1 MLLNAERKQWAC
13 KEVIFLNQVEL
24 YHHGVKGQKW
34 GVRRY
39 QKEDGTRTALGKKR
53 RNEVDI
59 SSAHDD
65 YKKAHTTKHYSQMS
79 DKELREVNNRLNM
92 ERQYAQLNKK
102 EVTAGQKF
110 LSTVVVGSATIIASR
125 YAQKYM
131 DQGVQFVI
139 GKLAKK

>member
-1 MLLNAERKQWAC
+1 M
-13 KEVIFLNQVEL
+13 IFLNQVEL

-53 RNEVDI
+53 RNEIDYD
-59 SSAHDD
+59 SAHDD
-65 YKKAHTTKHYSQMS
+65 YKRAHTPKHYSQMS

>member
-1 MLLNAERKQWAC
+1 M
-13 KEVIFLNQVEL
+13 NQVEL

-39 QKEDGTRTALGKKR
+39 QNTDGSRTSLGKRR
-53 RNEVDI
+53 RNEIDYDN
-59 SSAHDD
+59 AHDD
-65 YKKAHTTKHYSQMS
+65 FKRAHTTKHYSQMS

-92 ERQYAQLNKK
+92 ERQYNQLNKK

-110 LSTVVVGSATIIASR
+110 MTTVVIGSATIIASK
-125 YAQKYM
+125 YAQRYM

>member
-1 MLLNAERKQWAC
+1 M
-13 KEVIFLNQVEL
+13 NQVEL

-39 QKEDGTRTALGKKR
+39 QNTDGSRTSLGKRR
-53 RNEVDI
+53 RNEIDYDN
-59 SSAHDD
+59 AHDD
-65 YKKAHTTKHYSQMS
+65 YKRAHTTKHYSQMS

-92 ERQYAQLNKK
+92 ERQYNQLNKK

-110 LSTVVVGSATIIASR
+110 MTTVVIGSATIIASK
-125 YAQKYM
+125 YAQRYM

-139 GKLAKK
+139 GKVTGK